1 MSFLGSL
8 VGAGLKQAFG
18 SMGTGI
24 GMFGKEGGFLSDF
37 GTGEGAL
44 QSFFGGDKEA
54 GKFGKLGQKL
64 VKGFSTN
71 QDKFGQ
77 HIQKPNINPAPSGGG
92 VSGSSMLGQNILN
105 NLVPGMK
112 MFGDHQANQPFKGM
126 PNLQGAINALTN
138 NQVAQ
143 GPQNYN
149 AQFGNQDVPNPINQG
164 VNQYNQSFQPN
175 TANPVSTGV
184 ADYNARFGNTDIPN
198 QINQGV
204 ADYNARFSAPA
215 DYTQVDVFNNREGFG
230 G

>member
-1 MSFLGSL
+1 MLGALIGKSL
-8 VGAGLKQAFG
+8 SQAFKT
-18 SMGTGI
+18 MGTGT
-24 GMFGKEGGFLSDF
+24 GMFGKAGGFLSDF
-37 GTGEGAL
+37 GTGQGAL
-44 QSFFGGDKEA
+44 QDLFGKEGGP
-54 GKFGKLGQKL
+54 GKFGQLAN
-64 VKGFSTN
+64 KGIKALSTS

-77 HIQKPNINPAPSGGG
+77 HIQKPSINPAPGGGG
-92 VSGSSMLGQNILN
+92 VSGGSMFGQNVLN
-105 NLVPGMK
+105 NLIPGMK

-149 AQFGNQDVPNPINQG
+149 AQFGNQDMPNPINQG

-184 ADYNARFGNTDIPN
+184 ADYNARFGNPDIPN
-198 QINQGV
+198 QVNQGV
-204 ADYNARFSAPA
+204 ANYNARFTAPA